1 MRSSLGSADVP
12 CIACGRRVEGLAW
25 AERCPQCLLARDA
38 RARKLAWRISVGTMA
53 ATAAYV
59 LLVMQPRDVIART
72 YGAVAVL
79 ASLLLVRRIVHKIA
93 MEFLPE

>member
-1 MRSSLGSADVP
+1 MRSSVGSGEVP
-12 CIACGRRVEGLAW
+12 CVACGRRVEGLGW
-25 AERCPQCLLARDA
+25 AERCPQCTLARDG
-38 RARKLAWRISVGTMA
+38 RARKLAWRISVAATA

-59 LLVMQPRDVIART
+59 LLVMKPADFLARM
-72 YGAVAVL
+72 YGAVAVI